1 MEEAI
6 ALPSRSHLDPAGG
19 DEHSEKGL
27 EPSGK
32 RPHNRRPP
40 MLSRVEQA
48 CSEILGSEFSV
59 FVQVCLEKAAQARIQ
74 CSMGFQADVEPSRMV
89 GKEPI

>member
-1 MEEAI
+1 MNTQRKDWN
-6 ALPSRSHLDPAGG
+6 PQGRDHTQ
-19 DEHSEKGL
+19 
-27 EPSGK
+27 
-32 RPHNRRPP
+32 RRPP
-40 MLSRVEQA
+40 MLSRVDQA